1 VTKTHTRAP
10 SACAAVVIAAAM
22 LGACRG
28 DPPAPAAPLGPT
40 IQLAVDDGASRAIT
54 IGGSIPLATLVAAA
68 PATWLEV
75 RADATDDRGLEVVAP
90 ATSYPGSELRL
101 YLDHGQPALGV
112 FPPIT
117 PDMPPEVAALARQP
131 TASLTSLASVHVLTR
146 RVAPSGLTVVVGGR
160 EVVVPS
166 AQLHALPGVPRGT
179 SRAQGLLFA
188 GVVGLAAQGREIRT
202 IRIVGVGDTVTL
214 DPQVLRDPRQ
224 LVVLKQNQRGEYV
237 FRVWEVDGR
246 YPTRELRRVTQIVLD

>member
-1 VTKTHTRAP
+1 V
-10 SACAAVVIAAAM
+10 AVAIAM

-28 DPPAPAAPLGPT
+28 DPPAPVAPIGPT
-40 IQLAVDDGASRAIT
+40 VQLTLDDGPPRT
-54 IGGSIPLATLVAAA
+54 IVIRGPILLSTQFDVA
-68 PATWLEV
+68 PAGWIEV
-75 RADATDDRGLEVVAP
+75 RADATDDRGLELSAP
-90 ATSYPGSELRL
+90 ATRYPGSELRL
-101 YLDHGQPALGV
+101 YLDQGQPALGV

-146 RVAPSGLTVVVGGR
+146 RVAPSGLTVVVGGH
-160 EVVVPS
+160 EVEVAS

-179 SRAQGLLFA
+179 SRAQGVLLA
-188 GVVGLAAQGREIRT
+188 GVIDLAAPGREVRT
-202 IRIVGVGDTVTL
+202 IRIVGAGDTVTL

-224 LVVLKQNQRGEYV
+224 IVVLKQNQRGEYV

-246 YPTRELRRVTQIVLD
+246 YPTRELRRVTRVVVD